1 MSDIALYNLLKRIPD
16 ATDAE
21 IKEAVADIASSKG
34 IATKSDI
41 KELKAETKADITEL
55 KAATKVDIKDMAT
68 KADIKEVKAEIAEVK
83 AEIAKL
89 RTETKAEIAELK
101 GRMLGIQWALGLIF
115 LMNAAILAKLFF

>member
-34 IATKSDI
+34 IATRSDI

-68 KADIKEVKAEIAEVK
+68 KADIAEV
-83 AEIAKL
+83 
-89 RTETKAEIAELK
+89 KAEIAELK

>member
-34 IATKSDI
+34 IATRSDI

-68 KADIKEVKAEIAEVK
+68 KADIAEVK